1 MSYNMLGIAA
11 DIRVEG
17 ESALDLLEYVEII
30 NFARIGFYEKK
41 NFLHLDVRPTK
52 HTRWRG

>member
-1 MSYNMLGIAA
+1 M
-11 DIRVEG
+11 
-17 ESALDLLEYVEII
+17 SALNLLEYAERVD
-30 NFARIGFYEKK
+30 FDGIGFYEKK